1 MKWEV
6 NTDSQ
11 RTNIYIHTHTKSLVN
26 MLIFFFFF
34 FPVLKNIESLFIKTI
49 DIALVCTKGRG
60 KN

>member
-1 MKWEV
+1 MKTKDT
-6 NTDSQ
+6 TD
-11 RTNIYIHTHTKSLVN
+11 IGY
-26 MLIFFFFF
+26 FFFF